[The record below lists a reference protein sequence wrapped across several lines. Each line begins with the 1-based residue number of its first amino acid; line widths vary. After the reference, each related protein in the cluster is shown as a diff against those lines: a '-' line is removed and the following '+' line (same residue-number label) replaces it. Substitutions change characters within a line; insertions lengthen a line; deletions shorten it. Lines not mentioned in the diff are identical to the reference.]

1 MKINR
6 EEIAKIILSHHPQ
19 TQAIYLFGSFATGQE
34 NEKSDVDLAVLLPHD
49 ESKKIPS
56 FALSDVLFELSSLLK
71 RDVDLL
77 NLRKVSTVFQ
87 IQIIDKGKLIF
98 CADRYAKEEF
108 EMLATS
114 FYIKLN
120 EERKGILEDILK
132 SPSR

>member
-1 MKINR
+1 MKINY
-6 EEIAKIILSHHPQ
+6 EEVTKIILSHHPR
-19 TQAIYLFGSFATGQE
+19 TQAIYLFGSFAAGQE

-49 ESKKIPS
+49 EAKKIPS
-56 FALSDVLFELSSLLK
+56 FAMSDVLFELSSFLK

-87 IQIIDKGKLIF
+87 VQIIDKGKLIF

-108 EMLATS
+108 EMLTLS
-114 FYIKLN
+114 FYQKLN

-132 SPSR
+132 NPSR